1 MGRNKSN
8 KIGHMAQMGFTKGE
22 DAGGHERLGDRGGDV
37 HIIVQSEG
45 LDITPPSKFR
55 SVKIAAEDIESI
67 EFSQADEQAARATLT
82 RMGVGT
88 VLLPGIGTM
97 IGFMAKKKK
106 VRTQTLALVTVDSQ
120 PIVLLIEGNE
130 FKARTIFSA
139 LADKVSS
146 PNATAEVSL

>member
-1 MGRNKSN
+1 M
-8 KIGHMAQMGFTKGE
+8 
-22 DAGGHERLGDRGGDV
+22 
-37 HIIVQSEG
+37 
-45 LDITPPSKFR
+45 
-55 SVKIAAEDIESI
+55 KIAAEDIESI

-106 VRTQTLALVTVDSQ
+106 VRTQTLALVTVDHQ